1 MDNTTYITWD
11 NTLDGFRNES
21 TTFFPMS
28 NKEIYKLNMP
38 LFYYT
43 HPNESEMWY
52 KKQLEALCSN
62 N

>member
-1 MDNTTYITWD
+1 MDNTTYITWN
-11 NTLDGFRNES
+11 NTLDGFRNGS
-21 TTFFPMS
+21 TAFFPMS

-43 HPNESEMWY
+43 HSDESEMWY

>member
-1 MDNTTYITWD
+1 MDTDTFITWNDNLELFRNGDTTY
-11 NTLDGFRNES
+11 
-21 TTFFPMS
+21 FPMS

-43 HPNESEMWY
+43 HSNESEMWY